1 MHPGPSALLPRKGTK
16 ASPGRSRDSQSAC
29 ERSRNDRAQLG
40 TILCDRE
47 TAAGT
52 EQAVGPRRCVGE
64 RGATSRSHDS
74 GQIGAA
80 LPSLP
85 AVPAWEAPD
94 SDRSIRAPRLSS
106 VNHLW
111 RIGLDGRTLPE
122 RIAAAGFARLLA
134 TTMASDRLT
143 FTEWRFALDIYRFE
157 PSGAS
162 QPLLT
167 SSFLDWNPHSPRTAT
182 VSRSAR
188 DEL

>member
-1 MHPGPSALLPRKGTK
+1 MHPGPCALLPRKGTK
-16 ASPGRSRDSQSAC
+16 ASPGRSRDSQSAR

-47 TAAGT
+47 TGCRRLDHAA
-52 EQAVGPRRCVGE
+52 VWGE
-64 RGATSRSHDS
+64 RSAASRSHDS
-74 GQIGAA
+74 GQIGPA

-85 AVPAWEAPD
+85 AIPAWEAPD

-122 RIAAAGFARLLA
+122 RIEAAGFARLPA
-134 TTMASDRLT
+134 TTIASDRL
-143 FTEWRFALDIYRFE
+143 AL

-162 QPLLT
+162 IST
-167 SSFLDWNPHSPRTAT
+167 STGSSLMVHRSPF
-182 VSRSAR
+182 
-188 DEL
+188 